1 MNRRFIGAAG
11 AFVLAAFVAG
21 SSSAA
26 MGQGRGRGQGQAK
39 TKAKVE
45 DKKENK
51 KVEDQAD
58 RKDKTARS
66 RSPQSL
72 FDSRDRDTI
81 NNYYAGLPPGLAKR
95 GGDLPPGLERQLQR
109 NGTLPPGLRK
119 RLQPFP
125 AALERQLAPLPR
137 GYRRGIIDDHM
148 VVYRTDNYS
157 IADFFRR

>member
-1 MNRRFIGAAG
+1 MNRRFIGSVG

-21 SSSAA
+21 STSAA
-26 MGQGRGRGQGQAK
+26 MAQGRGRGQGQAK

-45 DKKENK
+45 DKK
-51 KVEDQAD
+51 VEDKAD
-58 RKDKTARS
+58 RKDKTARP
-66 RSPQSL
+66 RSPQSV

-137 GYRRGIIDDHM
+137 GYRRGILDDHM